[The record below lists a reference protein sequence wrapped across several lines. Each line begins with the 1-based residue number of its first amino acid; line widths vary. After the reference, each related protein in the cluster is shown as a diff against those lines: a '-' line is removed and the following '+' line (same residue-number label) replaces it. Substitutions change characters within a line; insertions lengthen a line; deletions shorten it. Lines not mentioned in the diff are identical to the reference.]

1 VERGDVDKMSFGFR
15 IASGG
20 ERITEDEDGTLRA
33 HVTKIERLYEVSGV
47 NFPAYTGTS
56 LEAVD
61 AADTDELSEGE
72 RGYDPETLR
81 SITTMERYS

>member
-1 VERGDVDKMSFGFR
+1 
-15 IASGG
+15 
-20 ERITEDEDGTLRA
+20 
-33 HVTKIERLYEVSGV
+33 VSGV

-61 AADTDELSEGE
+61 EDEAGDADEDDADDASDDE